1 MRLIAA
7 IARTSVTMGISMRNY
22 MGFDNMRIPFL
33 RLMPY
38 IRRFWKIYL
47 SLMLLMFIDILITL
61 FFTWFLSQVADAAL
75 AGDISQVRWLLL
87 FGTVMVILNFGASYY
102 ETVLELDAVNK
113 VCREMKLNL
122 FQHMLRLPA
131 RFYAAHHSGDLVSRL
146 TNDVNSVDGAI
157 GVNLLNLI
165 RMPLMAAA
173 AFIYLLTIHWKLA
186 LMCLL
191 LGPAALLVG
200 GVFGK
205 LIRDNGRRLQDYL
218 GRVNSL
224 LHDVFAGHTVM
235 RAFAMERKL
244 EDRYR
249 IDCDQVLAMEQR
261 EAKLLGWL
269 QAGSGT
275 ISLTSFF
282 VSMGIGAY
290 YVAQGSISIGSL
302 LAFVTLI
309 QHLIYPFSGIARQWG
324 GLQRSLAAVER
335 IWKVMDEKP
344 ESSKFPQYIQSV
356 PLHTG
361 IRLNQLSF
369 SYDGKKKVLQDIN
382 VMIPAGAT
390 IAFVG
395 PSGAGKSTLFQIIM
409 GFYRPTSGTIILD
422 NLAMDSSDIGEW
434 RSYMSYVPQESYLF
448 TGTIRENIA
457 GGLPEVTD
465 EVITRAARDAN
476 AHSFIMELPDGYD
489 TWIGERGATLSGGQQ
504 QRITIARAI
513 LKDAPILLL
522 DEATSSLDT
531 ETEAAVKEAL
541 LRLMKGRTTLIIA
554 HRLSTILH
562 ADWIVVMDQGMLV
575 EQGKH
580 EQLLSEGGLY
590 TRLYERR

>member
-7 IARTSVTMGISMRNY
+7 IARTSTSMGISMRNY
-22 MGFDNMRIPFL
+22 MGFDNMKTPFL
-33 RLMPY
+33 RLAPY
-38 IRRFWKIYL
+38 LRKFWQIYL
-47 SLMLLMFIDILITL
+47 SLMILMIFDILITL
-61 FFTWFLSQVADAAL
+61 FFTWFLSQVADAAM
-75 AGDISQVRWLLL
+75 AKDIGKVRGLLL
-87 FGTVMVILNFGASYY
+87 FGTGMVILNFGTSYY

-113 VCREMKLNL
+113 VRRQLKLSL
-122 FQHMLRLPA
+122 FQHMLRLPS
-131 RFYAAHHSGDLVSRL
+131 RFYSVHHSGDLVSRL
-146 TNDVNSVDGAI
+146 TNDVHAVEGAI

-165 RMPLMAAA
+165 RMPLMAMA
-173 AFIYLLTIHWKLA
+173 AFIYLLTIHWGLA
-186 LMCLL
+186 LMCLF
-191 LGPAALLVG
+191 LGPAALLIG

-205 LIRDNGRRLQDYL
+205 LIRDNGRKLQNYL

-244 EDRYR
+244 EERYR
-249 IDCDQVLAMEQR
+249 IDCDQVLSMEQR

-309 QHLIYPFSGIARQWG
+309 QHLIYPFSGIAKQWG

-335 IWKVMDEKP
+335 IWKVMDERP
-344 ESSKFPQYIQSV
+344 ERSELPAYIHSV

-361 IRLNQLSF
+361 IRLNQLTF
-369 SYDGKKKVLQDIN
+369 SYDDKRKVLRDISI
-382 VMIPAGAT
+382 MIPVGST

-395 PSGAGKSTLFQIIM
+395 PSGAGKSTLFQVIM
-409 GFYRPTSGTIILD
+409 GFYYPTSGTIILD
-422 NLAMDSSDIGEW
+422 DMPIGSSDIGIW

-448 TGTIRENIA
+448 TGTIRDNIA
-457 GGLPEVTD
+457 GGLPDASD
-465 EVITRAARDAN
+465 EGIAQAAKDAN
-476 AHSFIMELPDGYD
+476 AHEFIMELPDGYD
-489 TWIGERGATLSGGQQ
+489 TWIGERGTTLSGGQK

-513 LKDAPILLL
+513 LKDAPVLLL

-554 HRLSTILH
+554 HRLSTVLH
-562 ADWIVVMDQGMLV
+562 ADWIVVMDQGMLI
-575 EQGKH
+575 EQGTH
-580 EQLLSEGGLY
+580 EQLLRKQGLY